1 MVEAHARASRLI
13 QAHGAEV
20 LGYLCALLKSDQAA
34 DEAYA
39 AFCEDVLHGA
49 DGIREPERERAWVF
63 TVARHAAL
71 KLLRGERRGAV
82 PLEVRSDDGRL
93 AARQSLPAFRPTVE
107 RTVSQLR
114 AELSPDDQ
122 TLLVLRVERGLSWQE
137 VAEVLH
143 GGPLEDEDRTRA
155 AASLRK
161 RFERLKNE
169 LKARAEALG
178 LDET

>member
-1 MVEAHARASRLI
+1 MVEAHARAQRLLK
-13 QAHGAEV
+13 AHGAEV
-20 LGYLCALLKSDQAA
+20 FGYLCAMLRSEQAA

-49 DGIREPERERAWVF
+49 DGIRDAERERAWVF

-71 KLLRGERRGAV
+71 KHLRGERQV
-82 PLEVRSDDGRL
+82 PSPLEVRSDDGRL
-93 AARQSLPAFRPTVE
+93 AARHSAPVFRPTVE
-107 RTVSQLR
+107 RTVSRLR
-114 AELSPDDQ
+114 DGLPPDDQ
-122 TLLVLRVERGLSWQE
+122 TLLVLRLERDLSWQE

-143 GGPLEDEDRTRA
+143 GGPLHGDDRTRA
-155 AASLRK
+155 AAALRK

-178 LDET
+178 LDEI